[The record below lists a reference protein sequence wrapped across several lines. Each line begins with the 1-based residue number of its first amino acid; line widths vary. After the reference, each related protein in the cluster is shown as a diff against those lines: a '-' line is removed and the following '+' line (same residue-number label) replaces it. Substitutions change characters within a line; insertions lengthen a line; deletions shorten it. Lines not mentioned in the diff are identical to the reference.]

1 MQNTEHEMSVC
12 VENDTFEAALYVYD
26 GRWLFQIDCDQNG
39 TVFHFAME
47 PWIYDELHA
56 AYLSDEG
63 QGVSDIRTY
72 SVAFKKVERLKGL
85 AKRSSDGH
93 FVDRNWQNGKR
104 NTEEN

>member
-1 MQNTEHEMSVC
+1 MSAR
-12 VENDTFEAALYVYD
+12 VENDTFLAALYVYD

-47 PWIYDELHA
+47 PWIDEELRS
-56 AYLSDEG
+56 AYLSAEG
-63 QGVSDIRTY
+63 QGVSDIRAY

-93 FVDRNWQNGKR
+93 WVDRNWQNGKR
-104 NTEEN
+104 KTEEN